1 MITRERSP
9 RTTILAAIAAVLVLF
24 SLAAPVLAAE
34 EIRSYDSNSKLQTNG
49 TVDVTET
56 IIVNAEGDQIRHGIY
71 RDIPTELINDDKSR
85 LRSDLRVLDVTR
97 DGASEPY
104 TIDNIGSGYK
114 RIKIGSADTY
124 VDDGVHTYVIHYTMS
139 RMGRFF
145 ADHDEL
151 YWNATGNF
159 WVFPILK
166 ATAEITLPDGAA
178 ISGSAGYTGRV
189 GSTEQAVSIDAS
201 GGKAASFASQRT
213 LQPYEGMTI
222 AVKFQKGILV
232 EPSGLTKVG
241 YWFSDHRTLLIPL
254 IAALIVLAYN
264 LWAWNTGGRD
274 PRKGPIIPLFH
285 PPEGLD
291 PAQVHY
297 VAGMGFKQNGW
308 TALTA
313 SIFDLGVK
321 GLVTNDKSGKSTTI
335 NATNAEPATALPIG
349 ESSIYNF
356 IKSKG
361 TVTIDKTD
369 GPSLN
374 GKRGQ
379 LVPEVKA
386 NSGETYIK
394 NDVSNT

>member
-114 RIKIGSADTY
+114 RIKIGSADVY
-124 VDDGVHTYVIHYTMS
+124 VDDGLHTYVIHYTMS

-159 WVFPILK
+159 WIYPILK
-166 ATAEITLPDGAA
+166 ATAEITLPDGAS
-178 ISGSAGYTGRV
+178 ISGAVGYSGKL
-189 GSTEQAVSIDAS
+189 GSTAQDVTVRSTNGPTATF
-201 GGKAASFASQRT
+201 AANTA
-213 LQPYEGMTI
+213 LQPYEGMTV

-232 EPSGLTKVG
+232 EPSGLTKLG
-241 YWFSDHRTLLIPL
+241 YWFSDHRTLMFPAL
-254 IAALIVLAYN
+254 AALIVLAYN
-264 LWAWNTGGRD
+264 LWAWSTVGRD
-274 PRKGPIIPLFH
+274 PQKGPIIPLFH
-285 PPEGLD
+285 PPEGLA
-291 PAQVHY
+291 PAH
-297 VAGMGFKQNGW
+297 
-308 TALTA
+308 
-313 SIFDLGVK
+313 
-321 GLVTNDKSGKSTTI
+321 
-335 NATNAEPATALPIG
+335 
-349 ESSIYNF
+349 
-356 IKSKG
+356 
-361 TVTIDKTD
+361 
-369 GPSLN
+369 
-374 GKRGQ
+374 
-379 LVPEVKA
+379 
-386 NSGETYIK
+386 
-394 NDVSNT
+394 

>member
-1 MITRERSP
+1 MIIRERSP
-9 RTTILAAIAAVLVLF
+9 RTTILAAIAASMVLF

-34 EIRSYDSNSKLQTNG
+34 EIRSYDSNIKLQTNG

-56 IIVNAEGDQIRHGIY
+56 IIVNSEGNEIRHGIY
-71 RDIPTELINDDKSR
+71 RAIPTELINDDKSR
-85 LRSDLRVLDVTR
+85 LRSDLRELDVMR

-104 TIDNIGSGYK
+104 TVDNIGSGYK
-114 RIKIGSADTY
+114 RIKIGSADVY
-124 VDDGVHTYVIHYTMS
+124 VDDGLHTNVIHYTMS

-159 WVFPILK
+159 WVFPILT

-178 ISGSAGYTGRV
+178 ISGAAGYTGRV

-213 LQPYEGMTI
+213 RQPYEGMTI

-241 YWFSDHRTLLIPL
+241 YWFSDHRTLLFPL

-264 LWAWNTGGRD
+264 LWAWNTVGRD
-274 PRKGPIIPLFH
+274 PRKGPIIPLIH

-297 VAGMGFKQNGW
+297 VAGMGFRQNGW
-308 TALTA
+308 PALTA

-321 GLVTNDKSGKSTTI
+321 G
-335 NATNAEPATALPIG
+335 P
-349 ESSIYNF
+349 
-356 IKSKG
+356 
-361 TVTIDKTD
+361 VTIDKAG
-369 GPSLN
+369 GPARN
-374 GKRGQ
+374 GKRGE
-379 LVPEVKA
+379 LGTEGKSS
-386 NSGETYIK
+386 SGETDFK
-394 NDVSNT
+394 NNVSYTLIGVALSAVAL